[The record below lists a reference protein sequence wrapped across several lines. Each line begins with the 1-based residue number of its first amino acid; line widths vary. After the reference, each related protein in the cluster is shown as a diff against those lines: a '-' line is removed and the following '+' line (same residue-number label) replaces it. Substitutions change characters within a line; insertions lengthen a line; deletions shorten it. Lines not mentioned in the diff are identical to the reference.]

1 MKLKIIIITLIPVV
15 LLSQNVEMYLS
26 LLEEGQ
32 TDAVKQKLPELVS
45 KYPNHPNVLFL
56 NALLTRDGMKS
67 LELYNTI
74 LEKFPESKYA
84 SDASVKIGEYFYARG
99 LYSQA
104 GKQLCHIPRKYP
116 RFPDIQRVLDLM
128 VNSFQAI
135 GQEDSA
141 KYYLGVYQSMFPYLD
156 VDKYGLKSTSTNF
169 RNNSLAKTKLKEPKP
184 YVIQIGAFGNIQNA
198 KRLKLQ
204 VSQIG
209 YEVELSK
216 IQTNGRGLHAVR
228 VIRYK
233 SKSGAEKVGKI
244 IKKKLGIDYRVLYRP
259 KGAN

>member
-1 MKLKIIIITLIPVV
+1 MNIKKLFISILPVIIF
-15 LLSQNVEMYLS
+15 SQNVEMYLS
-26 LLEEGQ
+26 LLDEGQ
-32 TDAVKQKLPELVS
+32 VSLVREKVPELLS
-45 KYPNHPNVLFL
+45 KYPNNPNVLFL
-56 NALLTRDGMKS
+56 DALLTKDGMKS
-67 LELYNTI
+67 LDLYNTI

-84 SDASVKIGEYFYARG
+84 GDAAIKIGEYFYARG

-104 GKQLCHIPRKYP
+104 GKQLCTIPRRYP

-135 GQEDSA
+135 GQDDSA
-141 KYYLGVYQSMFPYLD
+141 KYYLGIYQSMFPYLD
-156 VDKYGLKSTSTNF
+156 IDKYGFETSF
-169 RNNSLAKTKLKEPKP
+169 QPRNNSLSENKKNVPKP
-184 YVIQIGAFGNIQNA
+184 YVVQIGAFGNIQNA

-228 VIRYK
+228 VVRFKTK
-233 SKSGAEKVGKI
+233 SSAEKIGNT
-244 IKKKLGIDYRVLYRP
+244 IKKKLGVDFRVLYRP
-259 KGAN
+259 KSGT